1 MRARNLIPL
10 AVPLIMLP
18 VLTKPDP
25 AAAEL
30 RFCNETSARVTVA
43 IGYRSDGAWRSE
55 GWWAVE
61 SGACRAAVSEPLANR
76 FYYYRATSKLDSWT
90 HENYFFCTTT
100 QAFDI
105 VGDEDCQARGYD
117 REEFTE
123 IKLADGV
130 TRFTMTLTSDK
141 TAPVESKAA
150 QPPAPAPAPRAAPP
164 GTHGEPYTVSGLL
177 SHCEVTDANVQCELH
192 TDGWRYVATTAFH
205 TDAALLERLLTL
217 PTNTPMTWVGDLAG
231 YGGANVDVT
240 IREARVEGSDPFAQ
254 FRDNLQGFWTSNS
267 DPNYQLLIAGGVFEE
282 WYQNIPSDTRLMEL
296 ANTCDGARGDG
307 PYLLAHSYARDG
319 DIRCFEVFELSRNR
333 LSLFPL
339 GVMSPLDFVRSD

>member
-1 MRARNLIPL
+1 L
-10 AVPLIMLP
+10 A
-18 VLTKPDP
+18 TPDP

-30 RFCNETSARVTVA
+30 RFCNETNARVTVA
-43 IGYRSDGAWRSE
+43 IGYRSEGAWRSE

-61 SGACRAAVSEPLANR
+61 PDACRAVVSEPLPNR

-105 VGDEDCQARGYD
+105 VGDEDCEARGYD
-117 REEFTE
+117 REAFTE
-123 IKLADGV
+123 IELGDGI

-141 TAPVESKAA
+141 TAPAA
-150 QPPAPAPAPRAAPP
+150 PQAAPAPPPATAARSAPP

-177 SHCEVTDANVQCELH
+177 SHCEVTDASVQCELH
-192 TDGWRYVATTAFH
+192 NDGWRYVATSAFH
-205 TDAALLERLLTL
+205 TDDALLERLLML
-217 PTNTPMTWVGDLAG
+217 PPNTPMTWVGDLAG

-240 IREARVEGSDPFAQ
+240 IREARVEGSDPYAQ
-254 FRDNLQGFWTSNS
+254 MRADLQGFWTSTS

-282 WYQNIPSDTRLMEL
+282 FYQNIPSDTRLMEL
-296 ANTCDGARGDG
+296 ANTCEGARGDG
-307 PYLLAHSYARDG
+307 PYLLAHSYGRDG
-319 DIRCFEVFELSRNR
+319 DIRCFEVFELSQGS

-339 GVMSPLDFVRSD
+339 GVMQPLDFYRSD